1 MTARYLAVKALMRQ
15 EQNGYANLVL
25 DSELKACNPPLS
37 PRDAAFASGIFYTV
51 LERRS
56 LLDWMLAQF
65 SKRPL
70 EKLDAPVR
78 AILRAGLAQAKFM
91 DVPLPAAVN
100 ESVKL
105 AKAFGKT
112 SAAGMVNAMLR
123 RTAALDP
130 KPEHWSDLEERLRTY
145 YCLSQPIAA
154 LFAAQ
159 YPQDAEAMA
168 AAFYQRR
175 PTAIRVN
182 PLRTTDEA
190 LTQTLQ
196 QEGHTVTAGPW
207 PHCLL
212 VMFNGNPAASKAFHA
227 GQFHVQGLASQFAAL
242 CCDARPGMRVLDLC
256 AAPGGKSLTIAEQM
270 QNRGELF
277 SGEAMTGRVKL
288 LKQAFDRC
296 GIDRAKPYH
305 GDATILNPAFGLG
318 SFDRVLCDVPC
329 SGLGVIG
336 KKPDIR
342 EKTLDG
348 IENLL
353 LTQQKILQN
362 GAKYLAP
369 NGRLVYSTCTVNHHE
384 NEAQVRQFLQDNQ
397 DFSVIAP
404 QITLSG
410 MRVGEYGTLFLP
422 HETSTDGFFAAILER
437 QKNC

>member
-1 MTARYLAVKALMRQ
+1 MRQ

-25 DSELKACNPPLS
+25 DSELKACKPPLS

-123 RTAALDP
+123 RAAALDP
-130 KPEHWSDLEERLRTY
+130 KPEHWPDLEERLRTY

-404 QITLSG
+404 QIILPG

>member
-1 MTARYLAVKALMRQ
+1 MSTEYFEHRERALLGERYDALYAAPSESAARGVTVSALRTTPEAFAAQADFPVEPSPFCRAGFVVK
-15 EQNGYANLVL
+15 
-25 DSELKACNPPLS
+25 
-37 PRDAAFASGIFYTV
+37 DAAFRPGRHPYHHAGVFYSQEPSAS
-51 LERRS
+51 
-56 LLDWMLAQF
+56 
-65 SKRPL
+65 
-70 EKLDAPVR
+70 
-78 AILRAGLAQAKFM
+78 
-91 DVPLPAAVN
+91 
-100 ESVKL
+100 
-105 AKAFGKT
+105 
-112 SAAGMVNAMLR
+112 SAA
-123 RTAALDP
+123 
-130 KPEHWSDLEERLRTY
+130 
-145 YCLSQPIAA
+145 
-154 LFAAQ
+154 
-159 YPQDAEAMA
+159 
-168 AAFYQRR
+168 
-175 PTAIRVN
+175 
-182 PLRTTDEA
+182 PL
-190 LTQTLQ
+190 L
-196 QEGHTVTAGPW
+196 GV
-207 PHCLL
+207 
-212 VMFNGNPAASKAFHA
+212 
-227 GQFHVQGLASQFAAL
+227 
-242 CCDARPGMRVLDLC
+242 RPGMRVLDLC

-296 GIDRAKPYH
+296 GIERAKPYH

-362 GAKYLAP
+362 GADSLAE

>member
-1 MTARYLAVKALMRQ
+1 MRQ

-25 DSELKACNPPLS
+25 DSELKACKPPLS

-130 KPEHWSDLEERLRTY
+130 KPEHWPDLEERLRTY

-277 SGEAMTGRVKL
+277 SGEVMTGRVKL

-296 GIDRAKPYH
+296 GIERAKPYH
-305 GDATILNPAFGLG
+305 GDA
-318 SFDRVLCDVPC
+318 
-329 SGLGVIG
+329 
-336 KKPDIR
+336 IR

>member
-25 DSELKACNPPLS
+25 DSELKACKPPLS

-182 PLRTTDEA
+182 PLREKHLLCIRVVDNGVGIQPE
-190 LTQTLQ
+190 QLQ
-196 QEGHTVTAGPW
+196 QLRGALSQPGERWEHIGIYNVAARLR
-207 PHCLL
+207 LL
-212 VMFNGNPAASKAFHA
+212 
-227 GQFHVQGLASQFAAL
+227 
-242 CCDARPGMRVLDLC
+242 
-256 AAPGGKSLTIAEQM
+256 
-270 QNRGELF
+270 
-277 SGEAMTGRVKL
+277 
-288 LKQAFDRC
+288 DR
-296 GIDRAKPYH
+296 
-305 GDATILNPAFGLG
+305 N
-318 SFDRVLCDVPC
+318 S
-329 SGLGVIG
+329 
-336 KKPDIR
+336 
-342 EKTLDG
+342 
-348 IENLL
+348 
-353 LTQQKILQN
+353 
-362 GAKYLAP
+362 
-369 NGRLVYSTCTVNHHE
+369 RLVIRSHPGRGTAVVLYLPLVE
-384 NEAQVRQFLQDNQ
+384 NEEEF
-397 DFSVIAP
+397 
-404 QITLSG
+404 
-410 MRVGEYGTLFLP
+410 E
-422 HETSTDGFFAAILER
+422 E
-437 QKNC
+437 

>member
-1 MTARYLAVKALMRQ
+1 MHMRKEHSSFRVQ
-15 EQNGYANLVL
+15 LNYSMSRAFVNGFGQNFQSAVL
-25 DSELKACNPPLS
+25 DAARLFRYNISQRNTESSILDELENVKNYVRIQNYRF
-37 PRDAAFASGIFYTV
+37 RDKFTLK
-51 LERRS
+51 LE
-56 LLDWMLAQF
+56 LDDLG
-65 SKRPL
+65 
-70 EKLDAPVR
+70 E
-78 AILRAGLAQAKFM
+78 
-91 DVPLPAAVN
+91 LPEN
-100 ESVKL
+100 YMMPTL
-105 AKAFGKT
+105 T
-112 SAAGMVNAMLR
+112 L
-123 RTAALDP
+123 
-130 KPEHWSDLEERLRTY
+130 
-145 YCLSQPIAA
+145 QPIV
-154 LFAAQ
+154 
-159 YPQDAEAMA
+159 EN
-168 AAFYQRR
+168 AFKHGICPKEEGGVVR
-175 PTAIRVN
+175 IRVN

-212 VMFNGNPAASKAFHA
+212 VIFNGNPAASKAFHA

-296 GIDRAKPYH
+296 GIERAKPYL

-384 NEAQVRQFLQDNQ
+384 NEAQIRQFLQDNQ

>member
-1 MTARYLAVKALMRQ
+1 MRQ

-25 DSELKACNPPLS
+25 DSELKACKPPLS

-130 KPEHWSDLEERLRTY
+130 KPEHWPDLEERLRTY

-168 AAFYQRR
+168 AAFYQHR

-256 AAPGGKSLTIAEQM
+256 AGSGCRTAVSCSAVKS
-270 QNRGELF
+270 
-277 SGEAMTGRVKL
+277 
-288 LKQAFDRC
+288 
-296 GIDRAKPYH
+296 
-305 GDATILNPAFGLG
+305 
-318 SFDRVLCDVPC
+318 
-329 SGLGVIG
+329 
-336 KKPDIR
+336 
-342 EKTLDG
+342 
-348 IENLL
+348 
-353 LTQQKILQN
+353 
-362 GAKYLAP
+362 
-369 NGRLVYSTCTVNHHE
+369 
-384 NEAQVRQFLQDNQ
+384 
-397 DFSVIAP
+397 
-404 QITLSG
+404 
-410 MRVGEYGTLFLP
+410 
-422 HETSTDGFFAAILER
+422 
-437 QKNC
+437 